1 MYAEK
6 TDYDDIEMSLYQ
18 VRVIAVNDNYDS
30 DNYDGSIGGMKVAFK
45 NLIYMLYSR
54 NLSNKIRSAKRT
66 RTGRINYIPFR
77 KSTKVVENY

>member
-30 DNYDGSIGGMKVAFK
+30 DNYDGSTGGMKVAFK

-54 NLSNKIRSAKRT
+54 DLSNKVSSAMHTRISNEHVLTPRSS
-66 RTGRINYIPFR
+66 FW
-77 KSTKVVENY
+77 